1 MTSED
6 SKTFSLTLSPTMII
20 TVLLATISA
29 LGSGG
34 YYGVTLYNRA
44 MTAIE
49 QVEAFEQYNDSELK
63 TRVNT
68 LEIELKAA
76 KERQLSTADALIR
89 ISENLT
95 NAVALARES
104 QSTAKSAVV
113 SAESV
118 NREVQTRLDA
128 IKKEV
133 DSTVAQLRNEMAGLK
148 RATTNPLGR

>member
-1 MTSED
+1 
-6 SKTFSLTLSPTMII
+6 
-20 TVLLATISA
+20 
-29 LGSGG
+29 
-34 YYGVTLYNRA
+34 

-49 QVEAFEQYNDSELK
+49 QVEALEQYDDTELK

-68 LEIELKAA
+68 LEVELKAA

-113 SAESV
+113 NSESV
-118 NREVQTRLDA
+118 NREVQTRLDSL
-128 IKKEV
+128 KKEL
-133 DSTVAQLRNEMAGLK
+133 DSIAAQLRNEMAGLK

>member
-49 QVEAFEQYNDSELK
+49 SVEAMEQYDDTELK
-63 TRVNT
+63 TRVNS

-76 KERQLSTADALIR
+76 KERQLATADALIR

-113 SAESV
+113 NSESV
-118 NREVQTRLDA
+118 NREVQTRLDSL
-128 IKKEV
+128 KKEL
-133 DSTVAQLRNEMAGLK
+133 DSIAAQLRNEMNGLK

>member
-20 TVLLATISA
+20 TGLLALISA

-49 QVEAFEQYNDSELK
+49 SVEPMEQSDDTELK
-63 TRVNT
+63 TRVNS

-76 KERQLSTADALIR
+76 KERQLATADALIR

-113 SAESV
+113 NSESV
-118 NREVQTRLDA
+118 NREVQTRLDSL
-128 IKKEV
+128 KKEL
-133 DSTVAQLRNEMAGLK
+133 DSIAAQLRNEMNGLK

>member
-1 MTSED
+1 MESEG

-49 QVEAFEQYNDSELK
+49 SVESMKPYDDAELSA
-63 TRVNT
+63 RVAA

-76 KERQLSTADALIR
+76 KERQLATADALIR

-104 QSTAKSAVV
+104 QSTARSAVIN
-113 SAESV
+113 SESV
-118 NREVQTRLDA
+118 NREVQTRLES

-133 DSTVAQLRNEMAGLK
+133 DSVVAQLRNEMSSLK

>member
-6 SKTFSLTLSPTMII
+6 SKTFSLTLSPTMVI
-20 TVLLATISA
+20 TGLLALISA

-49 QVEAFEQYNDSELK
+49 SVEAMEQYDDTELK

-76 KERQLSTADALIR
+76 KERQLATADALIR

-113 SAESV
+113 NSESV
-118 NREVQTRLDA
+118 NREVQTRLDSL
-128 IKKEV
+128 KKEL
-133 DSTVAQLRNEMAGLK
+133 DSIAAQLRNEMAGLK